1 MTHSG
6 MELWAGIS
14 RLWQIPAH
22 TWISRCFLHA
32 TAVPVGLCLSLRL
45 YRRYK

>member
-14 RLWQIPAH
+14 RRWQTLAH
-22 TWISRCFLHA
+22 AWIGCCFLHD
-32 TAVPVGLCLSLRL
+32 TAVPAGLCLSLRL